1 VRTYV
6 RVLGSTVAWLTF
18 RPDGCRD
25 DGAMTR
31 TTPHPTGSTA
41 GDPANGLVPVLAA
54 ATVPAVTTAQMRA
67 VDRMMVEDVGVT
79 LLQMMENAGRS
90 LAELAIAR
98 FAPASVTV
106 LAGPGNNGGG
116 GLAAARHL
124 ANRGVPVSVVLT
136 APPPAGTAAEHQL
149 RAAQACGVTLVDGP
163 VPGEL
168 VIDALVGYGLAGPL
182 RGRAAELAGWSLGQD
197 APVLALDAPSGLDT
211 TTGSAAPGAVRTTA
225 TLTLALPKTGLVGA
239 PEVGELYLADISVP
253 RRVYAELGL
262 RVPTLFDRGPI
273 VRLGRPEDAAPE
285 RPATESGLAWGTP
298 AQAAR
303 LIASGATF
311 ATAAR
316 IALVVGTL
324 LTVVNLGGAITS
336 GHAGLATALQAAAN
350 YLIPYVVSS
359 LGVLSRTRVP
369 DVGRVSREART
380 AG

>member
-1 VRTYV
+1 MCRLQW
-6 RVLGSTVAWLTF
+6 RTVAGLTF
-18 RPDGCRD
+18 VPDGCRD

-31 TTPHPTGSTA
+31 TIQDPSGSTA
-41 GDPANGLVPVLAA
+41 GRPGDGVVPVLAA
-54 ATVPAVTTAQMRA
+54 TTVPVVTTAQMRT
-67 VDRMMVEDVGVT
+67 VDRVMVEDVGVA

-90 LAELAIAR
+90 LAELALSR

-106 LAGPGNNGGG
+106 LAGSGNNGGG

-136 APPPAGTAAEHQL
+136 GPPRAGTATEHQL
-149 RAAQACGVTLVDGP
+149 RAARACGATLVDGP

-182 RGRAAELAGWSLGQD
+182 RGRAAELASWSLGQD

-211 TTGSAAPGAVRTTA
+211 TTGSADPGAVRATA

-253 RRVYAELGL
+253 HRVYAELGL
-262 RVPTLFDRGPI
+262 QVPALFDAGPI
-273 VRLGRPEDAAPE
+273 VLLGLPEVAVAARRAPD
-285 RPATESGLAWGTP
+285 SDLAWRTP
-298 AQAAR
+298 VQAAR
-303 LIASGATF
+303 LIAGGATF

-324 LTVVNLGGAITS
+324 LTVVNLGGALTS
-336 GHAGLATALQAAAN
+336 GHAGLATALQAMAN

-369 DVGRVSREART
+369 GVGRVSREART